1 MQDTEKL
8 DNDGFYNQ
16 KYILH
21 VMKPLYPDAN
31 MKFKAQKE
39 DLRKRDYELKVKKYE
54 EVYNKKLDYTF
65 KVEEDIAGW
74 N

>member
-1 MQDTEKL
+1 MQNTDKIGE
-8 DNDGFYNQ
+8 DGKKKK
-16 KYILH
+16 KYTLH
-21 VMKPLYPDAN
+21 VMKLLYPDTS
-31 MKFKAQKE
+31 KEFKEQKE

-65 KVEEDIAGW
+65 DEKNDIAGY

>member
-1 MQDTEKL
+1 MQNTDKIGE
-8 DNDGFYNQ
+8 DGFFVQ
-16 KYILH
+16 KYTLH
-21 VMKPLYPDAN
+21 VMKLLYPDTS
-31 MKFKAQKE
+31 KEFKEQKE

-65 KVEEDIAGW
+65 DEKTDIAGY

>member
-1 MQDTEKL
+1 MQNTDKIGE
-8 DNDGFYNQ
+8 DGFFVQ
-16 KYILH
+16 KYTLH
-21 VMKPLYPDAN
+21 VMKLLYPDTS
-31 MKFKAQKE
+31 KEFKEQKE

-65 KVEEDIAGW
+65 DEKNDIAGY